1 MPYRKRRH
9 TDTQGERQVRTEAEL
24 ERGSDK
30 PRKGRDSRQHPKLG
44 RGKEGSYPE
53 SQREHSLAV
62 VLSPRGVYYVMA
74 ALGNLIDMAPHS
86 RLCISS
92 RTRVSK
98 EQGD

>member
-53 SQREHSLAV
+53 SQREHSLADTV
-62 VLSPRGVYYVMA
+62 ASDSWPPE
-74 ALGNLIDMAPHS
+74 LGENKYL
-86 RLCISS
+86 LF
-92 RTRVSK
+92 
-98 EQGD
+98 